1 MISPDWTTTDHNFAD
16 FFYQLRTVGASADF
30 VDHCR
35 KREAKGRAKHGHRFV
50 AVDNPREAQ
59 DQAADVAIYAWL
71 TTLRE
76 RREGRREQTEIA
88 LTIARHAA
96 IAWQELE
103 ALARL
108 EEKDGNRL

>member
-1 MISPDWTTTDHNFAD
+1 MISPDWITSDHNFAD
-16 FFYQLRTVGASADF
+16 FFYHLRTVGASPDF
-30 VDHCR
+30 VNHCR
-35 KREAKGRAKHGHRFV
+35 EREAKGRKTYGHRFV
-50 AVDNPREAQ
+50 AADNPRKAQ
-59 DQAADVAIYAWL
+59 EQAVDLAIYAWL

-96 IAWQELE
+96 LAWEQLE
-103 ALARL
+103 RLARL